1 MSIHAVDKNMQVE
14 NVVIEYRDRPAGSES
29 KLNTYSDGMKV
40 LKTIM
45 RLFRTY
51 KPLAYF
57 GTIAAVLALLSV
69 IFVIPVFSVYLK
81 TGLVPNFPTLIVCGF
96 TMLAAILSLFTGLQ
110 LQNSVQKNR
119 QDFEMQLIRLDH
131 VRKNM
136 ETDYEK

>member
-1 MSIHAVDKNMQVE
+1 MQVE

-81 TGLVPNFPTLIVCGF
+81 TALVPNFPTLIVCGF

-119 QDFEMQLIRLDH
+119 QVFE
-131 VRKNM
+131 
-136 ETDYEK
+136 